1 MFCPMCKAEYRPGF
15 TRCSDCEVDLVD
27 TLPPEPSEPAPEFV
41 DYAEYKEVLTT
52 FNPMDV
58 AFIKSILDAE
68 NITYFVQGEHFLNV
82 RPLALPARLMVK
94 IDQVE
99 QAEEILKNLTLS
111 FSGINLGNDS
121 EENPQA
127 K

>member
-15 TRCSDCEVDLVD
+15 TTCSDCEVDLVE
-27 TLPPEPSEPAPEFV
+27 TLPPDPSDSAPKFV

-68 NITYFVQGEHFLNV
+68 EITYFVHGEHFLNV

-99 QAEEILKNLTLS
+99 QAEEILKDLKLS
-111 FSGINLGNDS
+111 FAGINLSKDADEDS
-121 EENPQA
+121 
-127 K
+127 